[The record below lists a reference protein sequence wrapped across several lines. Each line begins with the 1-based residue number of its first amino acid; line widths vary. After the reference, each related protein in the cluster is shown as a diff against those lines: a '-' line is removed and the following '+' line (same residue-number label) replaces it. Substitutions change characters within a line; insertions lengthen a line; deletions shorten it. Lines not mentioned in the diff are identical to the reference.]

1 MLLKSYGL
9 LAVIVLSLSVGL
21 RAASSAPPR
30 PARCPTLEEAVNLP
44 EKPGGGVLRGDVDGD
59 GRADHATIRFALR
72 ARASCGFF
80 LVVETSK
87 QALSVRIPEWYKPPQ
102 DLLVSE
108 WWPAEPFVALIVR
121 LDTRLAQVVVARS
134 HSASFANVSL
144 YGIVRGK
151 LKLLPLRGSGATP
164 NELSLFGGVMSSTQ
178 VRCRRGGPLIE
189 LTWGGAYKRFRRTDY
204 RLADGAFV
212 IASRRATVKPTL
224 NGDVEP
230 FTGCAVT
237 RGRRL

>member
-1 MLLKSYGL
+1 
-9 LAVIVLSLSVGL
+9 
-21 RAASSAPPR
+21 
-30 PARCPTLEEAVNLP
+30 VNLP

-59 GRADHATIRFALR
+59 GRADRATIRFAMR

-80 LVVETSK
+80 LVVETNK
-87 QALSVRIPEWYKPPQ
+87 RALSVRVPEWYKPPQ

-108 WWPAEPFVALIVR
+108 WWPAEPFVAVIVR
-121 LDTRLAQVVVARS
+121 LDSDRAQVVVARS

-151 LKLLPLRGSGATP
+151 LKLLRFRVSGSTR

-204 RLADGAFV
+204 RLVEDEFFIV
-212 IASRRATVKPTL
+212 SRTATAKPTL
-224 NGDVEP
+224 DGDVKP
-230 FTGCAVT
+230 FTGCAVA